1 MNTVSTGWEI
11 CVDTGG
17 TFTDALGV
25 APDGTTHRAK
35 VLSSSAVRGIVREI
49 RSGAPDACLGI
60 EPGQPWPRDFPAGF
74 RFRILGEDPTLA
86 PDDLPLVTA
95 YDPNEDLLVL
105 AGTWPGCRPGDRF
118 ELLCP
123 DPAPVL
129 AARLLTGAS
138 AGQPLPVSRFRLATT
153 LGTNALLERKVA
165 PTALFITAGFGDLP
179 TIGNQARP
187 DLFTLDVR
195 KPRPLY
201 QWVVEVQGRL
211 GPSGEEDTPLDLAAL
226 EKIADKLLQDGC
238 RSAAV
243 ALMHSYRNP
252 DHEQQVRDFLLAK
265 RFSHVS
271 CSADLAPA
279 IRILP
284 RAETAVVDACLAPVI
299 GTYLDQVAGR
309 LGEGKLHVLSS
320 AGGLSRR
327 SAYHPKDSLLSG
339 PAGGVV
345 GAAHAGRRS
354 GARRILSFDMGGTS
368 TDVAR
373 IDGDYE
379 YVFEH
384 YIGDAHLVAPAL
396 AIETVAAG
404 GSSIC
409 RFDGDRILVGP
420 KSAGADPGPA
430 CYGAGGP
437 LTLTDVNLLLGRID
451 PALFQIPIDVE
462 AATAALK
469 ELLEQ
474 LKAAG
479 HAAERESVLTGILAI
494 ADERMADA
502 IRRISLRRGY
512 DPAEYTLV
520 AFGGAGPQHACG
532 VASRIGVRTVIIPGN
547 TGILSAEGLQKAVLE
562 RFALR
567 QVLEPLDKSVGQL
580 PSLVQALETE
590 ALDALALEGIEP
602 CDMEIR
608 RRIAEMR
615 FVGQDS
621 WLEIEF
627 MNSHELEGLF
637 RAAYQ
642 DRFGHLPEDRET
654 ELVSIKVAASRKQQ
668 PEAILTGSDPV
679 GSDTAPLHSE
689 KVVRRNDL
697 AAGNRIIGPAL
708 ILEDHTVTVLDH
720 GWSAQVDSSLALVL
734 KRRDRSADPA
744 ADIDGDPPGE
754 EAHQA
759 VRLELFTSRFE
770 TIAREMGEQLCRTA
784 VSTNIKERLDF
795 SCAVLDP
802 DGELLVNAPHI
813 PVHLGAIGLCVRAV
827 RDHLTLAPGDVI
839 VTNHPA
845 FGGSHLPDITLITPV
860 YTEETNTGQPVLLGY
875 VANRAHHA
883 ELGGIR
889 PGSMPPSATCL
900 ADEGVV
906 IPPMHLFR
914 GGVADW
920 DQIEELLSSGPLPS
934 RSVQDNLA
942 DLRAA
947 VAANRQGERA
957 LAGLASRYGPDTIL
971 KYMKELTRLASH
983 RTGRALAVLDDGEYA
998 ATEELDDGT
1007 PLAVKISL
1015 SGSEACIDFTGS
1027 GAVHSGNLN
1036 ATPAIVRSAVI
1047 YFLRLLI
1054 NEPIPLNEG
1063 FLEGVELIIP
1073 EGILNPTFNH
1083 DPTLAPAVV
1092 GGNVET
1098 SQRLVDTLIRTLGI
1112 AACSQGTMNN
1122 VLFGTDRFGYYET
1135 VCGGCGAGPGF
1146 DGADAV
1152 HSHMTNTR
1160 ITDPEVLEHRYP
1172 VRLERFA
1179 IRTGSGG
1186 NGRYKGGDGVVR
1198 ELRFL
1203 EPVALSVLT
1212 QHRTVRPFGMLG
1224 GEAGLPGRQHVLRA
1238 DGSVL
1243 ELASV
1248 DEADLQAGDRFI
1260 IETPGGGGYGVA
1272 RADSPSGSG

>member
-1 MNTVSTGWEI
+1 MNTPITGWEI

-25 APDGTTHRAK
+25 APDGTTHRTK
-35 VLSSSAVRGIVREI
+35 VLSSSAVRGVVREI
-49 RSGAPDACLGI
+49 RSGASGVHLGI
-60 EPGQPWPRDFPAGF
+60 RPGQPWPRNFPTGF
-74 RFRILGEDPTLA
+74 RFRILGEAPTLT
-86 PDDLPLVTA
+86 PGDLPVVTA
-95 YDPNEDLLVL
+95 YDPDEDLLVL
-105 AGTWPGCRPGDRF
+105 SESSPRCRPGDRF

-123 DPAPVL
+123 DEAPVL
-129 AARLLTGAS
+129 AARLLTGAT
-138 AGQPLPVSRFRLATT
+138 AGRPLPVSRFRLATT

-179 TIGNQARP
+179 TIGTQARP
-187 DLFTLDVR
+187 DLFTLNVH
-195 KPRPLY
+195 KPQPLY
-201 QWVVEVQGRL
+201 RWVVEVQGRL
-211 GPSGEEDTPLDLAAL
+211 GPSGEEETALDLTAL
-226 EKIADKLLQDGC
+226 EEIADKLLQAGC

-252 DHEQQVRDFLLAK
+252 DHEHQVREFLLAK

-299 GTYLDQVAGR
+299 ETYLDHVAER
-309 LGEGKLHVLSS
+309 LGEGTLHVLSS

-354 GARRILSFDMGGTS
+354 GARRVLSFDMGGTS

-384 YIGDAHLVAPAL
+384 RIGDAHLVAPAL

-420 KSAGADPGPA
+420 ESAGADPGPA
-430 CYGAGGP
+430 CYGTGGP

-451 PALFQIPIDVE
+451 PALFQIPIDAE
-462 AATAALK
+462 AAGNALRK
-469 ELLEQ
+469 LLKQ
-474 LKAAG
+474 LEEAG
-479 HAAERESVLTGILAI
+479 HATDRHSVLTGILAI

-532 VASRIGVRTVIIPGN
+532 VASRIGVGTVIIPRN
-547 TGILSAEGLQKAVLE
+547 TGLLSAEGLQKAVLE
-562 RFALR
+562 RFAIR
-567 QVLEPLDKSVGQL
+567 QVLEPLSRSAGRL

-590 ALDALALEGIEP
+590 ALEALAQEGIEP
-602 CDMEIR
+602 VDMKIR
-608 RRIAEMR
+608 RRIAELR

-621 WLEIEF
+621 GLEFEF
-627 MNSHELEGLF
+627 EGGSDLEELF
-637 RAAYQ
+637 RAGYL
-642 DRFGHLPEDRET
+642 DRFGHLPTGREV
-654 ELVSIKVAASRKQQ
+654 ELVAVKVVASRK
-668 PEAILTGSDPV
+668 PEPESASPAVRPLTRKVSHPGSSV
-679 GSDTAPLHSE
+679 Y
-689 KVVRRNDL
+689 RRDDL
-697 AAGNRIIGPAL
+697 AAGDHLAGPAL
-708 ILEDHTVTVLDH
+708 ILEDHTVTVLDE
-720 GWSAQVDSSLALVL
+720 GWSAQVDSVLALVL
-734 KRRDRSADPA
+734 KRHDQAVDLP
-744 ADIDGDPPGE
+744 GNEGGPPGE
-754 EAHQA
+754 EAHEA
-759 VRLELFTSRFE
+759 VRLELFTRRFE

-784 VSTNIKERLDF
+784 VSTNVKERLDF

-813 PVHLGAIGLCVRAV
+813 PVHLGAIGLCVRSV
-827 RDHLTLAPGDVI
+827 RDNLTVGAGDVI

-845 FGGSHLPDITLITPV
+845 FGGSHLPDITVITPV
-860 YTEETNTGQPVLLGY
+860 YTEESSGGVPALLGY

-906 IPPMHLFR
+906 IPPMHLFQ
-914 GGVADW
+914 GGMSRW
-920 DQIEELLSSGPLPS
+920 EEIEELLSKGPLPS

-947 VAANRQGERA
+947 VAANRQGARA
-957 LAGLASRYGPDTIL
+957 LTALARCHGRDTVL
-971 KYMKELTRLASH
+971 KYMKELTRLAAH
-983 RTGRALAVLDDGEYA
+983 RIGRALAALDDGEYVA
-998 ATEELDDGT
+998 REELDDGT

-1015 SGSEACIDFTGS
+1015 NGSAACIDFTAS
-1027 GAVHSGNLN
+1027 GPVHPGNLN
-1036 ATPAIVRSAVI
+1036 ATPAIVRSVVI
-1047 YFLRLLI
+1047 YFLRLLVD
-1054 NEPIPLNEG
+1054 EPIPLNEG
-1063 FLEGVELIIP
+1063 FLHGVELVIP
-1073 EGILNPTFNH
+1073 EGILNPTFDL
-1083 DPTLAPAVV
+1083 DPARAPAVV

-1146 DGADAV
+1146 HGADAV

-1160 ITDPEVLEHRYP
+1160 ITDPEILEHRYP
-1172 VRLERFA
+1172 VRVERFS

-1186 NGRYKGGDGVVR
+1186 NGLYKGGDGVVR

-1224 GEAGLPGRQHVLRA
+1224 GEPGLPGRQRVLRA

-1260 IETPGGGGYGVA
+1260 IETPGGGGYGTM
-1272 RADSPSGSG
+1272 